1 MDIYQANEN
10 QNATT
15 TEDQQPRKP
24 ARGQLQLQ
32 SDRLGTSD
40 EKLDWEE
47 LEAVVGGLG
56 SQVYAFYI

>member
-15 TEDQQPRKP
+15 TTEEQQPMRP

-32 SDRLGTSD
+32 
-40 EKLDWEE
+40 KLDWEE
-47 LEAVVGGLG
+47 LEAVVGGLEG
-56 SQVYAFYI
+56 GPDDDT